1 MEEIAPFNSFDPSNI
16 YICISRG
23 KSYWSLYDSSGFD
36 SLINNYII
44 LTSSYQQHSA
54 PSKSIERA
62 QFGVTI
68 SRMGWKPSY
77 MVKNLLST
85 LSVLYCLLLLAIYI
99 VPLATKL
106 IAPEKNLENYGY
118 NPDYVMDGIHIYMFA
133 VSSLFLLYLIFGL
146 SRGNSS
152 SSYKGS
158 HASAFVRV
166 GAVFFGLG
174 TIGHLGTRLMEDVKA
189 LIDENN
195 SCSKTPEILARFL
208 SFLNV
213 LLQISAIILCCRM
226 KVKPGWGV
234 PFLGL
239 MHMVA
244 TNLIAWGWAVYEES
258 LHIQHD
264 AVKKELGTCMS
275 GRKGSYDRY
284 HAQDDSGHHGYDDHG
299 LERAKRAADSSSNC
313 QPLSGATEPFFYP
326 FLIEF
331 VLIGG
336 HT

>member
-1 MEEIAPFNSFDPSNI
+1 
-16 YICISRG
+16 
-23 KSYWSLYDSSGFD
+23 
-36 SLINNYII
+36 
-44 LTSSYQQHSA
+44 
-54 PSKSIERA
+54 
-62 QFGVTI
+62 
-68 SRMGWKPSY
+68 MGWKLSY

-106 IAPEKNLENYGY
+106 IAPEENLKNYGY

-133 VSSLFLLYLIFGL
+133 VSTLFLLYLIFGL
-146 SRGNSS
+146 SRANSS

-208 SFLNV
+208 SFINV

-234 PFLGL
+234 PFFGL

-284 HAQDDSGHHGYDDHG
+284 HDQDDNGHHRYDDHG
-299 LERAKRAADSSSNC
+299 LERAKRAADSSGNC

-331 VLIGG
+331 VLIGEY
-336 HT
+336 T